1 MGKTPSS
8 FIMDFNEQP
17 RQTVG
22 RNFNCDCSVT
32 AEFLT
37 PHDLKL
43 VSRIH
48 CAFVAQK
55 EVHATTLL
63 PVAACDSLHDDASS
77 LRILTRVSFSPGHG
91 IRRAG

>member
-1 MGKTPSS
+1 
-8 FIMDFNEQP
+8 MDFNEQP

-48 CAFVAQK
+48 CAFVASK
-55 EVHATTLL
+55 DVPPPTLS
-63 PVAACDSLHDDASS
+63 PVAARDSLNDVASS
-77 LRILTRVSFSPGHG
+77 LDILTKVPSFSWAY
-91 IRRAG
+91 AGRVKSDG